1 MNSKARPK
9 GHIAVK
15 SAEVHPKTSSKNTS
29 HNATLL
35 RFAII
40 VPIIGKHEERL
51 DASCISE
58 GFLPEPLVFPLT
70 TFQSTIITGAPN
82 NGFLLHTLITLFRLS
97 RVLLDV

>member
-58 GFLPEPLVFPLT
+58 GFLPEVSFSTDHFPKHDHYRGT
-70 TFQSTIITGAPN
+70 QQRIPPKYIYNAF
-82 NGFLLHTLITLFRLS
+82 
-97 RVLLDV
+97 